1 MTSTIKSVGYIGLGL
16 AGGPLAQ
23 NVAQK
28 GFKAIVR
35 DADKKRQR
43 KFVIENKKLPVQEAA
58 AGPDAFKDVDVLI
71 TMVPNG
77 HIVRDILLGEQG
89 IAPYMK
95 PGCVIVDTS
104 SSDPFGTQQLGK
116 DLEKYQLRLVDS
128 PVTQVRMHGIND
140 GEATFMIGG
149 AQEDIDF
156 AMPVLKTM
164 SRWRFVMGP
173 LGSGHVMKAFN
184 NYVTAAGI
192 AALNDAF
199 IVGRK
204 MGLDPAQITDVLNVG
219 TGRNYGTAHS
229 IRAEGL
235 TRTYASGYGLALLV
249 KDLGIN
255 LELCGKMGIDTQL
268 AKHMHGLFKEALEEP
283 NVEQSADYTE
293 CLKLW
298 ERKAGFELPTAVG
311 LKECDEP
318 RDFETP

>member
-28 GFKAIVR
+28 GFKTIVR
-35 DADKKRQR
+35 DADEEKQR
-43 KFVIENKKLPVQEAA
+43 KFVIENKELPVEEAA

-173 LGSGHVMKAFN
+173 LGSGHVMKTFN

-235 TRTYASGYGLALLV
+235 TRTYGSGYGLALLV

-255 LELCGKMGIDTQL
+255 LELCGKMGHDTQL

-283 NVEQSADYTE
+283 NVERTADYTE

>member
-1 MTSTIKSVGYIGLGL
+1 MSQSEIQVVGYIGLGL

-28 GFKAIVR
+28 GYKTIVR
-35 DADKKRQR
+35 DANKECQEQ
-43 KFVIENKKLPVQEAA
+43 FVKDNASLPVESASDE
-58 AGPDAFKDVDVLI
+58 PDAFKDADIII

-77 HIVRDILLGEQG
+77 HIVRDILLGDKG
-89 IAPYMK
+89 IAPHLK
-95 PGCVIVDTS
+95 PVQKPTD
-104 SSDPFGTQQLGK
+104 
-116 DLEKYQLRLVDS
+116 RLPGDASAYIMV
-128 PVTQVRMHGIND
+128 
-140 GEATFMIGG
+140 GG
-149 AQEDIDF
+149 AQEDIDR
-156 AMPVLKTM
+156 ALPVLKTM

-173 LGSGHVMKAFN
+173 LGSGHVMKTFN

-204 MGLDPAQITDVLNVG
+204 MGLDPVQITDVLNVG

-235 TRTYASGYGLALLV
+235 TRSYASGYGLGLLV

-255 LELCGKMGIDTQL
+255 LDLCTSMGIDTTL
-268 AKHMHGLFKEALEEP
+268 AKHMHGLFKEAWDEP
-283 NVEQSADYTE
+283 NVEKSADYTE

-298 ERKAGFELPTAVG
+298 ERKAGLELPTAPTSV
-311 LKECDEP
+311 KEEDEP
-318 RDFETP
+318 RTFQSPI

>member
-43 KFVIENKKLPVQEAA
+43 KFVIENKKLPVEEAA

-173 LGSGHVMKAFN
+173 LGSGHVMKTFN
-184 NYVTAAGI
+184 NYVTAASI

-235 TRTYASGYGLALLV
+235 TTTYASGYGLALLV

>member
-28 GFKAIVR
+28 GFKTIVR
-35 DADKKRQR
+35 DADKEKQR
-43 KFVIENKKLPVQEAA
+43 NFVAENKELPVEEAT

-173 LGSGHVMKAFN
+173 LGSGHVMKTFN

-235 TRTYASGYGLALLV
+235 TRTYGSGYGLALLV

-283 NVEQSADYTE
+283 NVERSADYTE